1 MTDRRHEL
9 RRYPWQ
15 VRDSGQL
22 LLVVAAGV
30 WVVASVAQTAASG
43 LRDVPSAIAF
53 GALIAFG

>member
-1 MTDRRHEL
+1 MAHFKGRGAAHHEM

-30 WVVASVAQTAASG
+30 
-43 LRDVPSAIAF
+43 
-53 GALIAFG
+53 